1 MRGTYISGGGAR
13 AGLLLRAMMLSSA
26 LGGAAMLPV
35 QAQAQ
40 TAEPQF
46 DIPAQ
51 SLGDALMAFGR
62 QSGMQVTAEAPLIE
76 GRNSS
81 AVSGRMA
88 AGQALSQLL
97 AGSGLTFRYAGRN
110 AVRLER
116 APQAADGA
124 IQLGPVRV
132 EGANDAGNG
141 SLAYSSDPAATEG
154 TGTYAAQTVTM
165 FKGAKSLRDI
175 PQSVSVMTREQMDDQ
190 GFARTE
196 DALRHM
202 AGVRLDGF
210 PDTRNIN
217 VRGFKAGEQLDGV
230 PMLAT
235 GFSMDPAIYD
245 RIELVRGPSGL
256 LTGSGEPGGSVNYV
270 RKRPLDRFAVGAN
283 LAGGSW
289 KDLRAEVDVSGP
301 LTDDG
306 ALRGR
311 VVGVLQDRDFYYE
324 IAHERRKLIYG
335 ILEYDLTQR
344 DTIAVS
350 ALGMENVNN
359 RNWGLPRYS
368 DGTLPG
374 RKAFVGSSAPSPVET
389 QEYIADYRHDFGSD
403 WKSKITYTRRKV
415 DFVQRSVWGDNA
427 VDLTTGLA
435 DANALY
441 ARDINTFSGWDAN
454 ISGPFELFGRSHNVT
469 VGYNWSKNYRNYR
482 AYDLSFFE
490 DAPLLDRH
498 NWGSVLDG
506 SNAGK
511 RFEITTQSGFYAS
524 GSFKLL
530 EPLTLVLG
538 GRWTDYSYKIRQ
550 IGSSQWVKQ
559 PQAANGKFT
568 PYAGLIA
575 QLSRQWSLYGSYAS
589 IFVPQSVKDYQGN
602 MLDPRTG
609 EQFELGVKGGILD
622 DRLNLSLA
630 VYQLRD
636 RNRAITDDDPTH
648 VCPEN
653 FNLLCSKAAGKIQSR
668 GIEGEISGTPVP
680 GLNISA
686 SYTYNHTKFLQDS
699 NPANIGQTVEPFKNP
714 KHLFKLWAQ
723 YEPGETVLGGAL
735 AKWTFGTGLIGQ
747 SEIHTVTG
755 PRLYRQAG
763 YVIASAKLGYR
774 FNDHFDAALD
784 VDNLFDLKYIDLLGY
799 EGYYNYWGEP
809 RSFRLTLRAKY

>member
-1 MRGTYISGGGAR
+1 MTSISNDDTSYPLAASR
-13 AGLLLRAMMLSSA
+13 VTIAENETSA
-26 LGGAAMLPV
+26 TAAANLASNRV
-35 QAQAQ
+35 
-40 TAEPQF
+40 
-46 DIPAQ
+46 
-51 SLGDALMAFGR
+51 S
-62 QSGMQVTAEAPLIE
+62 VT
-76 GRNSS
+76 
-81 AVSGRMA
+81 
-88 AGQALSQLL
+88 
-97 AGSGLTFRYAGRN
+97 AGSGREANAGLTSNQVSYAG
-110 AVRLER
+110 
-116 APQAADGA
+116 
-124 IQLGPVRV
+124 V
-132 EGANDAGNG
+132 EGAAGAG
-141 SLAYSSDPAATEG
+141 GGGFAYTSDPAATEG
-154 TGTYAAQTVTM
+154 TGTYAAQAVTM
-165 FKGAKSLRDI
+165 FKGAKSLREI

-217 VRGFKAGEQLDGV
+217 VRGFRAGEQLDGV

-245 RIELVRGPSGL
+245 RLELVRGPSGL

-270 RKRPLDRFAVGAN
+270 RKRPLDRFAVAAN

-289 KDLRAEVDVSGP
+289 KNLRAEVDVSGP
-301 LTDDG
+301 LSDDG

-311 VVGVLQDRDFYYE
+311 VVGVLHDRDFYYDV
-324 IAHERRKLIYG
+324 AHERRKLVCG

-374 RKAFVGSSAPSPVET
+374 RTAFVGSNAPSPVET
-389 QEYIADYRHDFGSD
+389 QEYIADYRHDFGND

-415 DFVQRSVWGDNA
+415 DFVQRSVWGDSA
-427 VDLTTGLA
+427 VDITTGLG
-435 DANALY
+435 DAYGLY
-441 ARDINTFSGWDAN
+441 ARDINTYSGWDAN
-454 ISGPFELFGRSHNVT
+454 ITGPFALFGRTHT
-469 VGYNWSKNYRNYR
+469 ITAGYNWSKNYRNYR
-482 AYDLSFFE
+482 AYDMTVFE
-490 DAPLLDRH
+490 DVPLLDQH
-498 NWGSVLDG
+498 NWGNVLDG
-506 SNAGK
+506 SNPGK
-511 RFEITTQSGFYAS
+511 RFEITKQSGFYAS
-524 GSFKLL
+524 GNFKLL

-538 GRWTDYSYKIRQ
+538 GRWTDYSYKVRQ
-550 IGSSQWVKQ
+550 LGSSQWVKQ

-575 QLSRQWSLYGSYAS
+575 ELTRQWSLYGSYAS
-589 IFVPQSVKDYQGN
+589 IFVPQSVKDYAGN

-609 EQFELGVKGGILD
+609 EQFELGMKGAIID
-622 DRLNLSLA
+622 DKLNVSLA

-636 RNRAITDDDPTH
+636 KNRAITDDDPSH
-648 VCPEN
+648 ICAEN
-653 FNLLCSKAAGKIQSR
+653 WNLLCSKAAGKIQSR
-668 GIEGEISGTPVP
+668 GIEAEISGTLAP

-686 SYTYNHTKFLQDS
+686 SYTYNHTKYLEDS
-699 NPANIGQTVEPFKNP
+699 NSANVGKTVEPFKNP

-723 YEPGETVLGGAL
+723 YQPGENVLDGAL
-735 AKWTFGTGLIGQ
+735 TKWTFGTGLIAQ
-747 SEIHTVTG
+747 SHIYTDDSG
-755 PRLYRQAG
+755 PRYQQAG

-784 VDNLFDLKYIDLLGY
+784 VDNLFDHEYIDLLGY
-799 EGYYNYWGEP
+799 DGYYNYWGEP

>member
-1 MRGTYISGGGAR
+1 MK
-13 AGLLLRAMMLSSA
+13 
-26 LGGAAMLPV
+26 LGGNAGTAGV
-35 QAQAQ
+35 QAKWVRGAWVAALMMTSGLVAAGVAAPAFAQ
-40 TAEPQF
+40 DAQRSF

-51 SLGDALMAFGR
+51 SLPDALTAFGQ
-62 QSGMQVTAEAPLIE
+62 QSGLQVSAKAPLLE
-76 GRNSS
+76 GRTSS
-81 AVSGRMA
+81 AVNGALPSL
-88 AGQALSQLL
+88 QALSQLL
-97 AGSGLTFRYAGRN
+97 SGTGLSFRFVGST
-110 AVRLER
+110 VTLEL
-116 APQAADGA
+116 APQSSSDA

-132 EGANDAGNG
+132 EGAGDMGNA
-141 SLAYSSDPAATEG
+141 SFAYSSDPTATEG

-235 GFSMDPAIYD
+235 GFGMDPAIYD

-301 LTDDG
+301 LTGDG

-311 VVGVLQDRDFYYE
+311 VVGVLQDRDFYYD

-427 VDLTTGLA
+427 VDMTTRLA
-435 DANALY
+435 
-441 ARDINTFSGWDAN
+441 
-454 ISGPFELFGRSHNVT
+454 
-469 VGYNWSKNYRNYR
+469 
-482 AYDLSFFE
+482 
-490 DAPLLDRH
+490 
-498 NWGSVLDG
+498 
-506 SNAGK
+506 
-511 RFEITTQSGFYAS
+511 
-524 GSFKLL
+524 
-530 EPLTLVLG
+530 
-538 GRWTDYSYKIRQ
+538 
-550 IGSSQWVKQ
+550 
-559 PQAANGKFT
+559 
-568 PYAGLIA
+568 
-575 QLSRQWSLYGSYAS
+575 
-589 IFVPQSVKDYQGN
+589 
-602 MLDPRTG
+602 
-609 EQFELGVKGGILD
+609 
-622 DRLNLSLA
+622 
-630 VYQLRD
+630 
-636 RNRAITDDDPTH
+636 
-648 VCPEN
+648 
-653 FNLLCSKAAGKIQSR
+653 
-668 GIEGEISGTPVP
+668 
-680 GLNISA
+680 
-686 SYTYNHTKFLQDS
+686 
-699 NPANIGQTVEPFKNP
+699 
-714 KHLFKLWAQ
+714 
-723 YEPGETVLGGAL
+723 
-735 AKWTFGTGLIGQ
+735 
-747 SEIHTVTG
+747 
-755 PRLYRQAG
+755 
-763 YVIASAKLGYR
+763 
-774 FNDHFDAALD
+774 
-784 VDNLFDLKYIDLLGY
+784 
-799 EGYYNYWGEP
+799 
-809 RSFRLTLRAKY
+809 

>member
-1 MRGTYISGGGAR
+1 MVGFKVKRSAWAAALMSTV
-13 AGLLLRAMMLSSA
+13 A
-26 LGGAAMLPV
+26 LGTSLPQAAY
-35 QAQAQ
+35 AQNNGTQQKSFSVA
-40 TAEPQF
+40 
-46 DIPAQ
+46 AQ
-51 SLGDALMAFGR
+51 SLADALALFGQQAGIQISAHGDLVR
-62 QSGMQVTAEAPLIE
+62 GLRSPGVSGTYTNAEALSRLLTGTGLIW
-76 GRNSS
+76 RF
-81 AVSGRMA
+81 SG
-88 AGQALSQLL
+88 
-97 AGSGLTFRYAGRN
+97 N
-110 AVRLER
+110 AVVLER
-116 APQAADGA
+116 APQAADGS

-132 EGANDAGNG
+132 EGASGAAGNG
-141 SLAYSSDPAATEG
+141 SVYTSDPAATEG
-154 TGTYAAQTVTM
+154 TGTYAAQAVTM
-165 FKGAKSLRDI
+165 FKGAKSLREI

-202 AGVRLDGF
+202 PGVRLDGF

-245 RIELVRGPSGL
+245 RMELVRGPSGL

-283 LAGGSW
+283 LTGGSW

-301 LTDDG
+301 LTGDG

-311 VVGVLQDRDFYYE
+311 VVGVLHDRDFYYDV
-324 IAHERRKLIYG
+324 AHERRKLVYG
-335 ILEYDLTQR
+335 ILEYDLTSR

-374 RKAFVGSSAPSPVET
+374 RKAFVGSSASSPVET
-389 QEYIADYRHDFGSD
+389 QEYIADYRHDFGND
-403 WKSKITYTRRKV
+403 WKTKITYTRRKV
-415 DFVQRSVWGDNA
+415 DFVQRSVWGDAA
-427 VDLTTGLA
+427 VDLATGLS

-441 ARDINTFSGWDAN
+441 ARDINTYSGWDAN
-454 ISGPFELFGRSHNVT
+454 ITGPFELFGRSHNIT

-490 DAPLLDRH
+490 DVPLLDQH
-498 NWGSVLDG
+498 NWGSILDG
-506 SNAGK
+506 SNPGK
-511 RFEITTQSGFYAS
+511 RYEITKQSGFYAS
-524 GSFKLL
+524 GNFKLL

-550 IGSSQWVKQ
+550 IGSSLWVKQ
-559 PQAANGKFT
+559 PQTANGKFT

-575 QLSRQWSLYGSYAS
+575 ELNRQWSLYGSYAS
-589 IFVPQSVKDYQGN
+589 IFVPQSAKDYKGDI
-602 MLDPRTG
+602 LDPRTG
-609 EQFELGVKGGILD
+609 EQFELGIKGAILAD
-622 DRLNLSLA
+622 QMNVSLA
-630 VYQLRD
+630 AYQLRD
-636 RNRAITDDDPTH
+636 KNRAITDDDPTH
-648 VCPEN
+648 ICAEN
-653 FNLLCSKAAGKIQSR
+653 WNLLCSKAAGKIQSR
-668 GIEGEISGTPVP
+668 GIEAEISGTPVP

-686 SYTYNHTKFLQDS
+686 SYTYNHTKYLEDS
-699 NPANIGQTVEPFKNP
+699 NPANVGKRLEPFKNP

-723 YEPGETVLGGAL
+723 YQPDENVLDGAL

-747 SEIHTVTG
+747 SGIYTDSG
-755 PRLYRQAG
+755 ARRYQQAA

-774 FNDHFDAALD
+774 FNEHFDAALD
-784 VDNLFDLKYIDLLGY
+784 VENLFDRKYIDLLGY